1 MEKEQIMNLAIEKA
15 RNNMN
20 NNLGGPFGAALTK
33 NGELICVTSNTVLD
47 SHDPTC
53 HAEINAIREACQIL
67 KTHDLSDCELYA
79 TGYPCPMCLG
89 AIIWANI
96 KTVYYGSNL
105 EDANAIG
112 FRDNVFYELIKNN
125 NLKEI
130 LNLEELNHNE
140 CVALLQEY
148 KNKSKEMY

>member
-20 NNLGGPFGAALTK
+20 NNLGGPFGAAITK
-33 NGELICVTSNTVLD
+33 NGELICVTSNTVLANQ
-47 SHDPTC
+47 DPTC
-53 HAEINAIREACQIL
+53 HAEMNAIREACKIL

-89 AIIWANI
+89 AIIWSNI

-105 EDANAIG
+105 EDANDIG
-112 FRDNVFYELIKNN
+112 FRDDFFYELIKNN

-130 LNLEELNHNE
+130 LNLEELNHSE
-140 CVALLQEY
+140 CVDLLQEY